1 MNLLS
6 QLRLLAGYHAGI
18 DLVERL
24 TNALDGQKQQR
35 EALAEAADE
44 IERLQAKACEWRP
57 IGESEPQDQRVLV
70 VRELPDGAM
79 YVDVMTWVAEPDS
92 GLPPLVS
99 KQHVTHW
106 MPLPGPPK
114 AI

>member
-1 MNLLS
+1 MTYLNR
-6 QLRLLAGYHAGI
+6 LRLLAGYHAGH
-18 DLVERL
+18 DLIERL
-24 TNALDGQKQQR
+24 THAFQSQEQQR

-57 IGESEPQDQRVLV
+57 IGDSEPDDQRVLV
-70 VRELPDGAM
+70 VRELPDGAR

-106 MPLPGPPK
+106 MPLPSLP
-114 AI
+114 